1 MHIVIWSYSAFGLT
15 VTTTVPALATVSV
28 TVCAVSAMPT
38 KLLTVAGSVSG
49 CAHGRDHVAEISRCT
64 GPMQSK

>member
-38 KLLTVAGSVSG
+38 KLLTVGTTA
-49 CAHGRDHVAEISRCT
+49 AWRAR
-64 GPMQSK
+64 